1 MVLARYSELLESPNL
16 NHFDIKHIA
25 SMKEWKDIK
34 VNNKSGREGCWRKLR
49 AELKGEED
57 VARDKADAPKPKR
70 RLLDIN
76 ESDNY
81 SDGESK
87 MDELTRF
94 RNFNICK

>member
-1 MVLARYSELLESPNL
+1 
-16 NHFDIKHIA
+16 
-25 SMKEWKDIK
+25 MKEAIREDGDFLHLATTLDPQWKALK
-34 VNNKSGREGCWRKLR
+34 VNNKGSMEGCWCKLR
-49 AELKGEED
+49 AELELLKGEED
-57 VARDKADAPKPKR
+57 VAIDKVDAPWPKR